1 MRERIQNLIVS
12 IEQINTNLMI
22 ADPLTK
28 ALALKTSKEH
38 VCNIGSP
45 YFVKGF
51 LIETL

>member
-1 MRERIQNLIVS
+1 MREEIQNLIVS
-12 IEQINTNLMI
+12 IEQININLMI

-28 ALALKTSKEH
+28 ALDPKTSKEH
-38 VCNIGSP
+38 VCKMGSS